1 MQNNEIAIAW
11 ADLTYRVKPFLWSS
25 QKTILNNLYGS
36 VEFGK
41 ITALMGPSGAGKTT
55 LLNCINGKLSDGLD
69 RKTKIYLND
78 NQKIFPCF
86 VAQHEK
92 EHLIMCLT
100 AKESLMYASK
110 LKNSD
115 IKSNDSP

>member
-1 MQNNEIAIAW
+1 MDEHEIAVAW
-11 ADLTYRVKPFLWSS
+11 ADLTYRIKPFWWSHE
-25 QKTILNNLYGS
+25 KTILNNLYGS
-36 VEFGK
+36 VEFGT

-69 RKTKIYLND
+69 RKTKIYVNI
-78 NQKIFPCF
+78 NQKIRSCF

-100 AKESLMYASK
+100 AKENLMFASK
-110 LKNSD
+110 
-115 IKSNDSP
+115 